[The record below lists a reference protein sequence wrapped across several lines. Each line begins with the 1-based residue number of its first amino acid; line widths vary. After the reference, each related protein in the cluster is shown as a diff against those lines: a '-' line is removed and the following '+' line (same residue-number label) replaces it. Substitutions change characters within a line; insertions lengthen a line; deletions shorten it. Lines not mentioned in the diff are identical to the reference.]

1 MPMPLEG
8 ASDRNRSGRFPIAGL
23 RGIKKLPAICVTE
36 SRLCVH
42 ILCYGLNNPSSQMK
56 PMPEF
61 YQRSHKEQD
70 MQMMPSA
77 ELSVQILLIDY
88 FRIAPPFIFCR
99 RSMQR
104 RVTFRVNCHFML
116 YRSCLRKSPY
126 LFYYIICGGRGQG
139 GFFFTWEKRESLK

>member
-1 MPMPLEG
+1 MC
-8 ASDRNRSGRFPIAGL
+8 NRKQTLYAYTML
-23 RGIKKLPAICVTE
+23 RVKTNPFH
-36 SRLCVH
+36 RL
-42 ILCYGLNNPSSQMK
+42 K

-61 YQRSHKEQD
+61 YQRLHKEQD

-77 ELSVQILLIDY
+77 ERSVQILSIDY
-88 FRIAPPFIFCR
+88 FRIDPPFICRR